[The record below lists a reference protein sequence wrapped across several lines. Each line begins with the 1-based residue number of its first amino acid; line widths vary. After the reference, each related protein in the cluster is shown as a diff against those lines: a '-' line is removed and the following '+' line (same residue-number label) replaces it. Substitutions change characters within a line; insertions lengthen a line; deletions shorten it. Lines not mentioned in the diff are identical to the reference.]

1 MNADLRFDRL
11 TEIPEDASL
20 RQQWNALVERVD
32 HPQVFYTYEWSLAA
46 QRAYHAIVRPMIF
59 LAYDERNA
67 LCGVASL
74 ASDLE
79 GKKVSFLCA
88 TTGDY
93 CDFISLA
100 EHRTAFVG
108 GVLAELRRL
117 GIGDLTFT
125 NLPADSATVAA
136 LRSAAG
142 RQAYRWFARA
152 AYFCAQVSLDKLER
166 RPGDHKPVLPG
177 RKMVR
182 RSLNAMRQDSPV
194 RLDHARSW
202 DAIAPILPQFV
213 RAHLAR
219 FRAIGRSSNLARP
232 ERLVFLEELAKLLSE
247 SGWIVLTR
255 MMSSD
260 KVLAWNY
267 GFESHGT
274 WFWYQPTFEN
284 EFERYSPGFCLLS
297 MLIEEAAENPA
308 LSVVDLGLG
317 EDEYKQRF
325 ANQSRQTLYVTLRS
339 STAKHL
345 LEILRYRATE
355 LIKTSPRLE
364 AGVRSFFSRLRKNTE
379 SDLQ

>member
-1 MNADLRFDRL
+1 M
-11 TEIPEDASL
+11 
-20 RQQWNALVERVD
+20 RQQWNTLVERVD

-46 QRAYHAIVRPMIF
+46 QRAYHVILRPMIF

-74 ASDLE
+74 ALDLE

-117 GIGDLTFT
+117 GIGDLTLT

-142 RQAYRWFARA
+142 RQGYRWFARV
-152 AYFCAQVSLDKLER
+152 AYFCAQVSLGKLER

-213 RAHLAR
+213 RAHRAR

-325 ANQSRQTLYVTLRS
+325 ANQSRKTLYVTLRS
-339 STAKHL
+339 SMAKHL
-345 LEILRYRATE
+345 QEILRYRATE